1 MRREIGTFELCDN
14 DLMMRDLSSAETDEV
29 VGGTGFATV
38 TAFTVSGAGSSIV
51 VSGNSTTRTS
61 GTFASAFIQATSISV
76 VGSGNTL
83 GLFAGASVG

>member
-1 MRREIGTFELCDN
+1 MRREIRTFELRDN
-14 DLMMRDLSSAETDEV
+14 DIMMRDLSSAETDEV

-38 TAFTVSGAGSSIV
+38 TAFTSSAAGSSIV
-51 VSGNSTTRTS
+51 VHGTSTTATS

-83 GLFAGASVG
+83 GMFASASVS